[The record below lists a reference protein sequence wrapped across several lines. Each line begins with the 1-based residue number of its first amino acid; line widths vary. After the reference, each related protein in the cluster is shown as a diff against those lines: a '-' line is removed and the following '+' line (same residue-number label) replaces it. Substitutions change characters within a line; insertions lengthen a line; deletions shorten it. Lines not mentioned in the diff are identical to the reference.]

1 VVNKLIVCP
10 KNDILYI
17 KSTFVDMQNEK
28 YYEFKRTLMDNQIDK
43 YHTRK
48 TTKTANIINEEQ
60 PK

>member
-1 VVNKLIVCP
+1 
-10 KNDILYI
+10 
-17 KSTFVDMQNEK
+17 MQNEK
-28 YYEFKRTLMDNQIDK
+28 YYEFKRAFMDNQIDK